1 MMEVAVEPDSKQQQM
16 HGLQERRHPHR
27 RAMGTVLGWA
37 HLLGDSGNPLNLR
50 EPPDFSDLNSGLSER
65 VTPDLGSS

>member
-1 MMEVAVEPDSKQQQM
+1 MEVAVEPDSKQQQM

-27 RAMGTVLGWA
+27 RAMGTVLGVGT
-37 HLLGDSGNPLNLR
+37 LGDSGDPLNLR

-65 VTPDLGSS
+65 